1 MYENLNLLRGAAMF
15 PQINLVSL
23 TREDVE
29 RVAEWLHD
37 PEVNALWFG
46 EDENGDPLHMGYSPG
61 EVLSAPEDKWDESLP
76 DEERRKVF
84 SVYTTEG
91 EHIGEGQLEFE
102 WVLLEAQLVLIIGRK
117 DLWHH
122 HYGTSALIALLD
134 EAYNTYDLHR
144 VWVDVPEYNEH
155 ALRLCRHVGFV
166 LEGHFR
172 KNHRKGDSWY
182 DSFAMGLLSDEY
194 ERRRARLMELGTPE

>member
-1 MYENLNLLRGAAMF
+1 MF
-15 PQINLVSL
+15 PQISLVSL
-23 TREDVE
+23 TREDVQ
-29 RVAEWLHD
+29 RVAEWLDD

-46 EDENGDPLHMGYSPG
+46 EDESGDPIHIGYSPR
-61 EVLSAPEDKWDESLP
+61 EVLSAPEEGWDESIP
-76 DEERRKVF
+76 DEEYRKVF

-102 WVLLEAQLVLIIGRK
+102 WALLEAQLSLMIGRK

-122 HYGTSALIALLD
+122 HFGTSALIALLD
-134 EAYNTYDLHR
+134 AAYETYDLHR

-172 KNHRKGDSWY
+172 KTRRKGDTWY

-194 ERRRARLMELGTPE
+194 ERRRARLMESEGA

>member
-1 MYENLNLLRGAAMF
+1 MF

-23 TREDVE
+23 TRDDVQ
-29 RVAEWLHD
+29 RVAGWLDD

-46 EDENGDPLHMGYSPG
+46 EDEKGDPIHIGYSPS
-61 EVLSAPEDKWDESLP
+61 EVLGAPEDKWDEAIP
-76 DEERRKVF
+76 DDEYRKVF
-84 SVYTTEG
+84 SVYTNEG

-102 WVLLEAQLVLIIGRK
+102 WALLEAQLSLIIGRK

-134 EAYNTYDLHR
+134 EAYSTYDLHR

-172 KNHRKGDSWY
+172 KTHRKGDSWY

-194 ERRRARLMELGTPE
+194 ERRRARLMESGEV